1 MKVSNAESL
10 AKIELLIEFLQ
21 QKKEFNGIELAT
33 QLAMSR
39 TLPYILMRAGVI
51 KRVYK
56 NSFVPTES
64 VNGLTV
70 DVYRKIASQ
79 YYSENKAKRVE
90 KKKVK
95 KELSI
100 TEFLKNKISAKDN
113 AKELAVQIYNLIKPH
128 L

>member
-21 QKKEFNGIELAT
+21 QKKEFNGIDLAT

-39 TLPYILMRAGVI
+39 TLPYILMRAGFI
-51 KRVYK
+51 KRVAK
-56 NSFVPTES
+56 NNFMPTDLVDS
-64 VNGLTV
+64 LTT
-70 DVYRKIASQ
+70 DVYRKIASH